1 MLFLYDLCCT
11 LADDDAGR
19 LVLPVV
25 TCGMIDPSAG
35 RTRSLKSAAA
45 LGLCLNRFDL
55 FSWSN
60 P

>member
-45 LGLCLNRFDL
+45 LGLNLKPF
-55 FSWSN
+55 
-60 P
+60 